1 MDFGNA
7 NDIIYLVLFFLL
19 EYFIGN
25 TKKIDAN
32 STIQLIIN
40 VVVFVY
46 KKIKTNKD
54 GKNESL

>member
-46 KKIKTNKD
+46 NKIKTNKD

>member
-1 MDFGNA
+1 MDFENA
-7 NDIIYLVLFFLL
+7 NDIIYLILFLL
-19 EYFIGN
+19 IEYFIGN

-40 VVVFVY
+40 IVIFVY
-46 KKIKTNKD
+46 KKIKNKD